1 MDFEIGHVVRSAAGH
16 DRGDLFMIVGIEGD
30 YLLLADGKTR
40 RTEKPKRKKKS
51 MHREG
56 ASAGPAALRL
66 LKVKGPVI
74 KKFRRALA
82 AFAAG
87 RQVKKEAKPLAKDDM
102 IELEGVSSSRCP
114 TQRSVWT

>member
-40 RTEKPKRKKKS
+40 RTEKPKRKKKKHV
-51 MHREG
+51 HREG

-66 LKVKGPVI
+66 LKGERAGNQEI
-74 KKFRRALA
+74 RRALA

-87 RQVKKEAKPLAKDDM
+87 RQVKKEAKPL
-102 IELEGVSSSRCP
+102 G
-114 TQRSVWT
+114 